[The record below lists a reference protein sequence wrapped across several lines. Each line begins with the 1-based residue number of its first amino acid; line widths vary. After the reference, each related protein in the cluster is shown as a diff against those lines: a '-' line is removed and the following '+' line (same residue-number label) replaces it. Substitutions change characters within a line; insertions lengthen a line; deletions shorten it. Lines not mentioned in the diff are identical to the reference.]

1 MSVDLSDLKTVD
13 IDIGLDWALLV
24 AYHRGK
30 MESVKDSAIY
40 SRYANLYKNCDVLIG
55 YIANDRMFVVLD
67 RFFNG
72 EITDQAL
79 IHSLSALKLENLT
92 MKQEG

>member
-55 YIANDRMFVVLD
+55 YIAMTGCLLSWTV
-67 RFFNG
+67 
-72 EITDQAL
+72 
-79 IHSLSALKLENLT
+79 SLMVKLPT
-92 MKQEG
+92 RH